1 MNAQPVV
8 EELPVVAGEMEAH
21 LNIHSSLE
29 GVGEVRAEL
38 QTGGGDLPVGGNLTE
53 GVSDEL
59 HLEGG
64 CARSKAEDGQQGRR
78 MMWAKTLV
86 VSLGRSRCS

>member
-1 MNAQPVV
+1 MNAQPVM

-38 QTGGGDLPVGGNLTE
+38 RAGGGDLPAGGNLTE
-53 GVSDEL
+53 GVSDEPR
-59 HLEGG
+59 LEGG
-64 CARSKAEDGQQGRR
+64 VPGRKQRMDSKAEG
-78 MMWAKTLV
+78 
-86 VSLGRSRCS
+86 